1 MKELA
6 GFKLAASIDSFRT
19 CLGDAYWDLQLTP
32 DASAEI
38 SRWDLK
44 QQDRSRSVD
53 FKLTF
58 VLHDPICKG
67 LRFI

>member
-44 QQDRSRSVD
+44 
-53 FKLTF
+53 
-58 VLHDPICKG
+58 
-67 LRFI
+67 